1 MYRLILSKTNKK
13 DKYYILLIEVRV
25 KTSIKYVTHV
35 NIYIQKG
42 RKNYLNSLYYECSNK
57 YMWIF
62 ERIDG

>member
-1 MYRLILSKTNKK
+1 MV
-13 DKYYILLIEVRV
+13 EVKG

>member
-1 MYRLILSKTNKK
+1 MFKCRLFLFSPFWIMEMV
-13 DKYYILLIEVRV
+13 EVRV

-57 YMWIF
+57 YMWII